1 MYFRDLL
8 HSSTSSLPSHP
19 LVYMRALPYE
29 TLASVIDFIYHGFVE
44 VEKED
49 LDTFLQVDSAIKSV
63 QFSGF
68 ISQSQ
73 VASELRVKGMTRPGL
88 GLDGKTGKSST
99 GKVKDP
105 KGKDQ
110 EEPEPLEQAE
120 IECIQDTRETET
132 LEEGASENE
141 SFERAASPPKQD
153 VKKTETATLE
163 CDICGKYYGT
173 TASLRT
179 HKWNHAKKGEVVNKT
194 IESVIKE
201 EKEVHDN
208 VIIDE
213 IERKM
218 DNESIL
224 DQTFGDNAELE
235 EKIDQLSE
243 RREDGLWVCNRC
255 GKTDKLR

>member
-1 MYFRDLL
+1 MKTSGTECGVLKRGPGYI
-8 HSSTSSLPSHP
+8 STG
-19 LVYMRALPYE
+19 
-29 TLASVIDFIYHGFVE
+29 GFHH
-44 VEKED
+44 
-49 LDTFLQVDSAIKSV
+49 QICP
-63 QFSGF
+63 FSGF
-68 ISQSQ
+68 FSLSQ

-213 IERKM
+213 IEGKM